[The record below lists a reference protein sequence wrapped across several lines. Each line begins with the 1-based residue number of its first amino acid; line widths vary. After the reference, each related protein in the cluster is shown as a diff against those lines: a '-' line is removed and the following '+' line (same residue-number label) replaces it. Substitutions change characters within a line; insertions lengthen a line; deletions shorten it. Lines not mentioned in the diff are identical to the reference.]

1 MVQNLARAGHQVT
14 VYNRTRARAEKL
26 QGARV
31 AAHPSEAAAGAEAV
45 VTMLADDAAVEAVT
59 FGEEG
64 VLRGLARG
72 AAHVS
77 SSTISVAL
85 AKRLQEAHA
94 QRGQNFISAP
104 VFGRP
109 EAAEAAKLFVVAAGD
124 AAALERCQPIL
135 SAVGQ
140 KTFVVG
146 EEAAMANVVKVSG
159 NFLIANVIESVGE
172 AMALVRKYGVD
183 PQTYLQVLTD
193 TLFGAPVYKTYG
205 GKIARG
211 EYEPVG
217 FRMKLGL
224 KDVRLALEAGEAV
237 SAPLPVA
244 SIIRDHMVE
253 ALAQGMEN
261 ADWSALAQL
270 LARNAGLDR
279 G

>member
-1 MVQNLARAGHQVT
+1 
-14 VYNRTRARAEKL
+14 
-26 QGARV
+26 
-31 AAHPSEAAAGAEAV
+31 
-45 VTMLADDAAVEAVT
+45 
-59 FGEEG
+59 
-64 VLRGLARG
+64 
-72 AAHVS
+72 
-77 SSTISVAL
+77 
-85 AKRLQEAHA
+85 
-94 QRGQNFISAP
+94 
-104 VFGRP
+104 
-109 EAAEAAKLFVVAAGD
+109 VVAAGD
-124 AAALERCQPIL
+124 PAALERCQPIF

-146 EEAAMANVVKVSG
+146 GEPAMANVVKVSG

-211 EYEPVG
+211 EYEPAG

-237 SAPLPVA
+237 SAALPVA
-244 SIIRDHMVE
+244 SVIRDRMVE
-253 ALAQGMEN
+253 ALARGMEN

-270 LARNAGLDR
+270 LARNAVLDR